1 MSRNRA
7 VFRWTLLLAAL
18 LNPWTAQAE
27 QRMELDGTAV
37 IGSRES
43 PQVLYLVPW
52 RKSGPG
58 DPLGMPPLENGD
70 DLLVPLE
77 RAVFRRQL
85 DYFSAAN
92 EQP

>member
-1 MSRNRA
+1 MSRNSG
-7 VFRWTLLLAAL
+7 VFRWTLLLTGL
-18 LNPWTAQAE
+18 LNPWMAQAE

-58 DPLGMPPLENGD
+58 DPLGMPPLESGD

-92 EQP
+92 DQP

>member
-1 MSRNRA
+1 MSGNRD
-7 VFRWTLLLAAL
+7 VFRWVLLLAAL
-18 LNPWTAQAE
+18 LNPWAAQAE

-37 IGSRES
+37 VGSRES

-58 DPLGMPPLENGD
+58 DALGMPPLESGD
-70 DLLVPLE
+70 DLRVPLE

-92 EQP
+92 DQP

>member
-1 MSRNRA
+1 MSRNRG
-7 VFRWTLLLAAL
+7 VFRWALLLAAL
-18 LNPWTAQAE
+18 LNPWAAQAE
-27 QRMELDGTAV
+27 QRLELDGTAV

-58 DPLGMPPLENGD
+58 DPLGMPPLKTGD

-85 DYFSAAN
+85 DYFSDAN
-92 EQP
+92 DQP

>member
-1 MSRNRA
+1 MSTDL
-7 VFRWTLLLAAL
+7 FRWMLLATL
-18 LNPWTAQAE
+18 LNPWMAQAE

-37 IGSRES
+37 VGSRES

-92 EQP
+92 E